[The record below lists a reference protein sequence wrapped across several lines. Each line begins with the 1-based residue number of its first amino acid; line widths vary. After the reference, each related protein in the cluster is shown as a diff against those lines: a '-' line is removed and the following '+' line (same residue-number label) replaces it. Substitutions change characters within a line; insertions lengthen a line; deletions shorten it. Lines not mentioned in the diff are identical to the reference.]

1 MDKPENGK
9 FAIDTQISG
18 EVSLVLCYDLAVR
31 KSYLYF
37 F

>member
-18 EVSLVLCYDLAVR
+18 EISLVLRDDSAVR
-31 KSYLYF
+31 QGYLYVF
-37 F
+37 